1 MPATALRSKQYEMAK
16 ELKKQF
22 GPLTKALL
30 ALGALLLLA
39 ILFFLFVDTPDD
51 LSAGTTSKEKIIKMP
66 EEDFDKV
73 ENGIHVATGF
83 VKDEGMHLVIQ
94 NCVGCHSA
102 KLVTQNRLSAE
113 GWQSTIKW
121 MQETQNLWNLG
132 ANEEKI
138 IEYLAKN
145 YGPVSRGRRKNLIDE
160 DWYEL
165 K

>member
-1 MPATALRSKQYEMAK
+1 MGKR
-16 ELKKQF
+16 LKKQF
-22 GPLTKALL
+22 GSLAKALL
-30 ALGALLLLA
+30 ALGALVLLA
-39 ILFFLFVDTPDD
+39 IMFFFFIDTSDN
-51 LSAGTTSKEKIIKMP
+51 LSSVTTSKEKIVEIP
-66 EEDFDKV
+66 EEDFDKI

-83 VKDEGMHLVIQ
+83 VEDEGMRLVIQ

-121 MQETQNLWNLG
+121 MQETQNLWSLG

-145 YGPVSRGRRKNLIDE
+145 YGPVSKGRRKNLINA